1 MIYYTADTHFGDG
14 RILKLCRRPF
24 RTVEEMNEELIR
36 RWNAKVL
43 KSDTVWL
50 LGDVAVD
57 EETAARI
64 LPKLNGKV
72 HLLLGN
78 HDVVL
83 TDSLRYFESVSQIKT
98 IEDQGWSV
106 CLCHYPLLSFE
117 NSVYGGYHVFGHIHN
132 NPQDIAT
139 QITKTIPRIYNAGVD
154 ECDFIPRSLSELEG
168 EML

>member
-1 MIYYTADTHFGDG
+1 MIYYTADTHFGDE
-14 RILKLCRRPF
+14 RILKLCHRPF
-24 RTVEEMNEELIR
+24 RTVEDMDEALIR
-36 RWNAKVL
+36 RWNEKVS

-64 LPKLNGKV
+64 LPKLHGKV

-78 HDVVL
+78 HDAVL

-98 IEDQGWSV
+98 IEDQGRSV
-106 CLCHYPLLSFE
+106 CLCHYPLLSYE
-117 NSVYGGYHVFGHIHN
+117 NSVYGGYHIFGHIHN

-139 QITKTIPRIYNAGVD
+139 QIAKTIPRIYNAGVD
-154 ECDFIPRSLSELEG
+154 ECDFSPRSLSELEG
-168 EML
+168 ELL